1 MKAIF
6 WLTWRELVRRKS
18 FFITGIIIVSVGV
31 ALCTSVEFILKA
43 REAAVAVEIDH
54 IGPTFRL
61 IPAGKTIKD
70 LAIFDLGSDYF
81 DRERIN
87 EMRKEFSSLTR
98 ALDSRLILKV
108 PVNGMI
114 LPVIGIDSDRAIS
127 PFNALRRLSDNDV
140 AIGKELAL
148 KMDKKEGDEVF
159 IKNTK
164 FNVVAILPHTASA
177 DDMAMFLS
185 IKKLQHLFGFF
196 DVVNEI
202 RVFSLPGVGTG
213 KIKDILKSSYP
224 EISIISMY
232 RGDVAEHQINRSL
245 SQHRHTLYL
254 IVAVVIA
261 LCIFIWSYLDSYE
274 RKIEVAIVIAV
285 GGTAMTVFGMLI
297 CKTAF
302 VGFMGAIIGYAAG
315 AAIAITQ
322 DFSSA
327 VSVIWSGS
335 LLFMVCSG
343 AVLFSVFATLPVSF
357 LLIFREHVELL
368 QE

>member
-1 MKAIF
+1 MKI
-6 WLTWRELVRRKS
+6 WP
-18 FFITGIIIVSVGV
+18 G
-31 ALCTSVEFILKA
+31 
-43 REAAVAVEIDH
+43 
-54 IGPTFRL
+54 
-61 IPAGKTIKD
+61 
-70 LAIFDLGSDYF
+70 
-81 DRERIN
+81 RIN
-87 EMRKEFSSLTR
+87 
-98 ALDSRLILKV
+98 
-108 PVNGMI
+108 GMY
-114 LPVIGIDSDRAIS
+114 
-127 PFNALRRLSDNDV
+127 
-140 AIGKELAL
+140 
-148 KMDKKEGDEVF
+148 
-159 IKNTK
+159 
-164 FNVVAILPHTASA
+164 
-177 DDMAMFLS
+177 FL
-185 IKKLQHLFGFF
+185 F
-196 DVVNEI
+196 
-202 RVFSLPGVGTG
+202 
-213 KIKDILKSSYP
+213 LKSLR
-224 EISIISMY
+224 Y
-232 RGDVAEHQINRSL
+232 RWFEYILVGIV
-245 SQHRHTLYL
+245 
-254 IVAVVIA
+254 VAVVIA